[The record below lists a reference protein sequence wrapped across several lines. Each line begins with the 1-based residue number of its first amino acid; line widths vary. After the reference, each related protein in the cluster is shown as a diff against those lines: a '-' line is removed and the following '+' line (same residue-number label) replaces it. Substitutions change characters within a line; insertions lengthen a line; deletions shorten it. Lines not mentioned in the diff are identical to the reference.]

1 MPWGCPVIASSVRSK
16 NLAVNFTQSS
26 LRAHTW
32 CRHVKLTF
40 TGYSVCQWGCT
51 WRERAEEFV
60 DPGVCR
66 CREPADWSLDSCH
79 HFQKRLFA
87 ATGKQ
92 KEGFISQH
100 VSIFLQQRVRFLERC
115 VLACVSATEFS
126 CLFSAA
132 YFQLC
137 HLVVD
142 MEDGGR
148 EREHSRQYPP
158 VSVIL
163 LNSWLTRFQQNNK
176 YVFRSG
182 AQLIL
187 DFWGRCQYKFKVVK
201 SNLKHRFVGHYSDTY
216 RNMHEH
222 IIFARIFQILFQNSW
237 SKMYALH
244 NEDRIFYS

>member
-1 MPWGCPVIASSVRSK
+1 MPWGRPVIASSAWSE

-148 EREHSRQYPP
+148 ERAQQT
-158 VSVIL
+158 VSSSICYLVELVTHKI
-163 LNSWLTRFQQNNK
+163 STK
-176 YVFRSG
+176 
-182 AQLIL
+182 
-187 DFWGRCQYKFKVVK
+187 
-201 SNLKHRFVGHYSDTY
+201 
-216 RNMHEH
+216 
-222 IIFARIFQILFQNSW
+222 
-237 SKMYALH
+237 
-244 NEDRIFYS
+244 